1 MDTQIMEASTLLKH
15 LDELNE
21 EAQQIQNEIHQIS
34 NSLTT
39 QQYEEEKT
47 KALINS
53 FIKKNNDMEL
63 EDEQEIIRLEIEL
76 SFLLISTINL

>member
-1 MDTQIMEASTLLKH
+1 MDTQIMEASGLLKH

-47 KALINS
+47 KALINY

>member
-1 MDTQIMEASTLLKH
+1 MDTQIMEASGLLKH

-76 SFLLISTINL
+76 LFLLISTINL

>member
-1 MDTQIMEASTLLKH
+1 MDTQIMEASGLLKH

-47 KALINS
+47 KALINY

-63 EDEQEIIRLEIEL
+63 EDEQEIISLEIEL

>member
-39 QQYEEEKT
+39 QQYEEEKIKT
-47 KALINS
+47 LITS

-76 SFLLISTINL
+76 SFLLIFIINE

>member
-76 SFLLISTINL
+76 SFLLIFIINE

>member
-47 KALINS
+47 KTLITS
-53 FIKKNNDMEL
+53 FIKRIMIWNWKMNK
-63 EDEQEIIRLEIEL
+63 RL
-76 SFLLISTINL
+76 SDWR

>member
-1 MDTQIMEASTLLKH
+1 MDTQIMEVSTLLKH

-47 KALINS
+47 KTLITS

-76 SFLLISTINL
+76 SFLLIFIINE

>member
-1 MDTQIMEASTLLKH
+1 MDTQIMEASGLLKH

>member
-1 MDTQIMEASTLLKH
+1 MDTQIMEASGLLKH

-63 EDEQEIIRLEIEL
+63 EDEQEIITLEIEL